1 MSSNGSVIDCSI
13 VHLKRNFIV
22 AKVNGAKTVL
32 ASGELQHLMDA
43 GYDVEVVTSV

>member
-1 MSSNGSVIDCSI
+1 MSNVIDYSI

-32 ASGELQHLMDA
+32 SSGELQRLMDA
-43 GYDVEVVTSV
+43 GYDVEVVTPV